1 MEEKEQKKASTM
13 EEKGTNSKLSM
24 EEKEQVWKER
34 SDIAEYYGRKGVKT
48 KLHLANLIFN

>member
-1 MEEKEQKKASTM
+1 M